1 MLVRI
6 PGLVTEEKLEL
17 LKEVTE
23 VVEKELERFK
33 PSQYFAAIWEDR
45 LGPKVS
51 ESPEAYLFEGVR
63 ATGVKGDIRAYGPV
77 ALLKAFDWERVYDYW
92 KEIIHKNNEVTHV
105 VAEVGE
111 REEGEYTISIRAV
124 LTDNFMT
131 ADVLKL
137 DRGTLE
143 EIAKKVM
150 KVSPKIKRVVYDVT
164 PKPPAT
170 IEYE

>member
-1 MLVRI
+1 M
-6 PGLVTEEKLEL
+6 
-17 LKEVTE
+17 
-23 VVEKELERFK
+23 
-33 PSQYFAAIWEDR
+33 
-45 LGPKVS
+45 
-51 ESPEAYLFEGVR
+51 
-63 ATGVKGDIRAYGPV
+63 
-77 ALLKAFDWERVYDYW
+77 
-92 KEIIHKNNEVTHV
+92 THV